1 MIYIHDNKVKNIVEF
16 NLLHD
21 IDDPPKRAK
30 NLNINY
36 CPIIHVCTNTRK
48 RRTKFKNFRILLYS
62 GCSYTIVVKR
72 IVENYTLKYAVM
84 QWQTQAGNITT
95 NFKIKIEFTLP
106 TLSATDVVAWKCHVD
121 ESARSRYDTILVRD
135 LLT

>member
-1 MIYIHDNKVKNIVEF
+1 MIENRNDVIYIHDNKVKNIVEF

-95 NFKIKIEFTLP
+95 NLNVKVDF
-106 TLSATDVVAWKCHVD
+106 TLSALSATNVVKCKYRV
-121 ESARSRYDTILVRD
+121 YD
-135 LLT
+135 